1 MNDSLN
7 EGSAFGQVF
16 RGGWGSPG
24 QDGQEVLGVPGLA
37 GLNRPTLAAANQL
50 HLCLLAPLTHRS
62 TTAPQIPSHRR
73 SRLNQPPPAPPR
85 PGERP
90 DQTESQTR
98 NLPST
103 SGASTTRTHPPL
115 ESKRWNHEVSL
126 RRHGFAAGLCRRC
139 GHHRAESPRCRPRTC
154 LLRAPPC
161 PPALD
166 SRQVTSPNVSG
177 GHARKSRYR

>member
-73 SRLNQPPPAPPR
+73 SRLNQPPHAPPR
-85 PGERP
+85 PGKRP
-90 DQTESQTR
+90 DQTESQKHNTPPR
-98 NLPST
+98 VV
-103 SGASTTRTHPPL
+103 HPPSEPTHL
-115 ESKRWNHEVSL
+115 LNRNVGIMRFLFVDTASPQVFVADVDTIGLSPLGVAQELVCSEPRRVHL
-126 RRHGFAAGLCRRC
+126 RLI
-139 GHHRAESPRCRPRTC
+139 RAR
-154 LLRAPPC
+154 
-161 PPALD
+161 
-166 SRQVTSPNVSG
+166 
-177 GHARKSRYR
+177 